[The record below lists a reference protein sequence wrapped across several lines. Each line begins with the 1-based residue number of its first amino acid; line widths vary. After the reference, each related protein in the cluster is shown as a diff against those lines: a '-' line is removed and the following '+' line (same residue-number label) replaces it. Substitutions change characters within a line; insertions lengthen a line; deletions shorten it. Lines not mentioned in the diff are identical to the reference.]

1 MIRMLKIVAMA
12 TVLGALAACAT
23 DPAVKPWWTLK
34 EASFIPIKPGT
45 TKDQVRSLLGKSML
59 ETRFPALAEEVW
71 DYRYVNGTTYL
82 YITEVHF
89 DDKGVVKYYTQYP
102 DPSIYSGLF

>member
-1 MIRMLKIVAMA
+1 MA
-12 TVLGALAACAT
+12 VIASVLGVLAACAT

-34 EASFIPIKPGT
+34 EESFIPIKPGT

-59 ETRFPALAEEVW
+59 ETKFPRLAEEVW
-71 DYRYVNGTTYL
+71 DYRFVYGSSYV

-89 DDKGVVKYYTQYP
+89 DAKGMVTYYTQYP
-102 DPSIYSGLF
+102 DPSIYNTLY